1 MRKRN
6 GIGRCVGRNNSTS
19 ARALANNTIVG
30 NARAIA
36 AFVFDR
42 RMRKHNAAIARTREL
57 HGMILKSALVAKS
70 QFNCKCLSSTEE
82 CESTMQHVTEE
93 EQTQNSSRRLATNA
107 RLGQHGTE
115 ASSSVNF
122 CLTELRAVARRR
134 QREEVIEVATAT
146 STQDIRGHGAVR
158 EFERVE
164 RRPDNTLVVNARATE
179 LRAAARTRQ
188 RRGMILNS

>member
-19 ARALANNTIVG
+19 ARALADNTIVG
-30 NARAIA
+30 NACAIQ
-36 AFVFDR
+36 R
-42 RMRKHNAAIARTREL
+42 RAIARTREL

-158 EFERVE
+158 ELERVE
-164 RRPDNTLVVNARATE
+164 RRPDNTLVVNA
-179 LRAAARTRQ
+179 
-188 RRGMILNS
+188 